1 MMNLWP
7 NAMPCLCQEWVRFFH
22 GGSLNMKRAQTSLAG
37 LFALSLVSLTLFA
50 GCSTT
55 GGKQETAL
63 THESTSSDIKGSVSE
78 VNSRTQDVF
87 KEMGINVTGSQIKA
101 SGKEQ
106 DLTGKAGDKTVT
118 VQMKEFSAGE
128 THVEVTAKEGS
139 LQWNEDYARSVL
151 SKLVEKS

>member
-1 MMNLWP
+1 
-7 NAMPCLCQEWVRFFH
+7 
-22 GGSLNMKRAQTSLAG
+22 MKKNRTSLAG
-37 LFALSLVSLTLFA
+37 LFALSLASITLFA
-50 GCSTT
+50 SCSTS
-55 GGKQETAL
+55 GGKQETAI

-87 KEMGINVTGSQIKA
+87 KEMGIDLTGSQTQA

-118 VQMKEFSAGE
+118 VQMKEISTGV
-128 THVEVTAKEGS
+128 THVQVTAKEGS